1 MSQYPDKDPAV
12 MYEMARDTL
21 EKQLGSIDSLDAKL
35 GAFFAVGSGLVGI
48 VAALVALN
56 PNGFRYGL
64 AIVVVVA
71 RIYSALAAAC
81 LFGMWPLNGGGG
93 PLITGVYSS
102 HTGLPERDGK

>member
-48 VAALVALN
+48 VAALFAVK

-64 AIVVVVA
+64 AIVVGVA
-71 RIYSALAAAC
+71 CIYAALAAGC
-81 LFGMWPLNGGGG
+81 LIGMWPLRWVGGA
-93 PLITGVYSS
+93 LLAGVFSDDPS
-102 HTGLPERDGK
+102 L